1 MKDCYERHGEHA
13 KMKIN
18 VSWFKIT
25 SIFRWKSTKREV
37 NLYKWVK
44 KANGC
49 CGFIKWD
56 HWNV

>member
-25 SIFRWKSTKREV
+25 FIFRWKSTKGGGQP
-37 NLYKWVK
+37 L
-44 KANGC
+44 
-49 CGFIKWD
+49 
-56 HWNV
+56 